1 MSQPKTVFT
10 PTLPSCC
17 YHECMK
23 RSQLVL
29 LASWGA
35 ATIVSALA
43 IIVWGQSFLWQFD
56 VLSSYLL
63 FPVFGLL
70 AFSLMWTH
78 YIAGSLRRALGVS
91 KSVLQQFLNITGYAV
106 LGLILLHPGLLIWQL
121 LRDGKGFPPESYLHY
136 VAPNMAWIAALGT
149 VSLGVFL
156 AYELRPWFQDRSW
169 WPWVTRA
176 GNVAM
181 LAIVYHGL
189 RLGSQTQTGWY
200 HWVWLFY
207 GVSLVA
213 SLSYNYYI
221 DRQTKQEK

>member
-1 MSQPKTVFT
+1 MSRRQIVIA
-10 PTLPSCC
+10 
-17 YHECMK
+17 
-23 RSQLVL
+23 
-29 LASWGA
+29 ASWGIA
-35 ATIVSALA
+35 SLA
-43 IIVWGQSFLWQFD
+43 SFLAVLVWGQSFLWQFD
-56 VLSSYLL
+56 AMSSYLL
-63 FPVFGLL
+63 FPLFGLL

-78 YIAGSLRRALGVS
+78 YIAGSLRRLAGV
-91 KSVLQQFLNITGYAV
+91 KKVELQRFLNITGYAV

-121 LRDGKGFPPESYLHY
+121 FRDGKGFPPESYLHY

-200 HWVWLFY
+200 HYVWLFY
-207 GVSLVA
+207 AVTLVA

-221 DRQTKQEK
+221 DRQAKEEKT